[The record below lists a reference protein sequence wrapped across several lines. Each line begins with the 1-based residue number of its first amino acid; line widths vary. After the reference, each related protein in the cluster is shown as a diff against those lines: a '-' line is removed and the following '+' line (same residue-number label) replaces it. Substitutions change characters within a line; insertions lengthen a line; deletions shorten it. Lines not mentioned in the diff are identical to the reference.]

1 MEKAAGNGVEAWRLS
16 VQEYDPDEP
25 QNEVD
30 EMKCQIC
37 GETEEVVNDMCWW
50 CEADANDPDPYVDD
64 SLNEVSMG
72 RFDDDPPEW

>member
-1 MEKAAGNGVEAWRLS
+1 MTKC
-16 VQEYDPDEP
+16 
-25 QNEVD
+25 EV
-30 EMKCQIC
+30 C
-37 GETEEVVNDMCWW
+37 GGTEDVVNDMCWW